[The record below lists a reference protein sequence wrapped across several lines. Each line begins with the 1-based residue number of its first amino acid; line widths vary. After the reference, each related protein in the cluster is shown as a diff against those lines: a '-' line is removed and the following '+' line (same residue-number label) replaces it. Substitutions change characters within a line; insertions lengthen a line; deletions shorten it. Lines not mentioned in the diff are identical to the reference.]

1 MDANE
6 HILKEILTF
15 FKENYSEENR
25 KGMSRYGIDIE
36 HAFGINMPILRDIA
50 KMHKKNH
57 ELALM
62 LWDTGFH
69 EARILASFIA
79 DPAKA
84 NHNLVENWISG
95 FKSWDL
101 CDQCCGYFVKTSFAF
116 DIAYKYEN
124 DEREF
129 YRRTAFSLIAR
140 LAVNDKKATNEQFLP
155 FFTLI
160 EKHSSDSRNMVK
172 KAVNWA
178 LRQMGKRNQTLLFDA
193 QELAWKLKN
202 SDDKTARWIGSDAY
216 RELND
221 DKILARIKKA

>member
-1 MDANE
+1 MKSNKY
-6 HILKEILTF
+6 ILEEILLF
-15 FKENYSEENR
+15 FKENYNEENR
-25 KGMSRYGIDIE
+25 LGMSRFGIDIE
-36 HAFGINMPILRDIA
+36 HAFGINMPVLRDIA
-50 KMHKKNH
+50 KIHKKNH
-57 ELALM
+57 DLALL
-62 LWDTGFH
+62 LWDSGFH

-79 DPAKA
+79 DPLKA
-84 NHNLVENWISG
+84 TPDLVDQWIAG

-101 CDQCCGYFVKTSFAF
+101 CDQCCGYFVKTAFAF
-116 DIAYKYEN
+116 DIVYKYEN

-140 LAVNDKKATNEQFLP
+140 LAVNDKKAPNELFFP
-155 FFTLI
+155 FFKLI

-178 LRQMGKRNQTLLFDA
+178 LRQMGKRNQTLLVDA

-202 SDDKTARWIGSDAY
+202 SEDKTARWIGSDAY

-221 DKILARIKKA
+221 EKILARIKNF

>member
-1 MDANE
+1 
-6 HILKEILTF
+6 
-15 FKENYSEENR
+15 
-25 KGMSRYGIDIE
+25 
-36 HAFGINMPILRDIA
+36 
-50 KMHKKNH
+50 MHKKNH

-69 EARILASFIA
+69 EARILASIIA

-84 NHNLVENWISG
+84 THDLVENWITG

-116 DIAYKYEN
+116 DIVYKYKN

-155 FFTLI
+155 FFNFI
-160 EKHSSDSRNMVK
+160 EEHSTDSRNMIK
-172 KAVNWA
+172 KAVNWS
-178 LRQMGKRNQTLLFDA
+178 LRQMGKRNQTLLVDA